1 MSDAIRRER
10 IRRDSDAI
18 VAARRRRQNA
28 VAAVS
33 AAKQM
38 AKAAAAI
45 EGWVEA
51 EEPQAPKRAVSEV
64 LNTFR
69 REYDALTEPE
79 QIQFE
84 RVVKLY
90 VVGRV
95 SVDKWCNVVRSLKA
109 NYQATL
115 PPEPPPGGR
124 IVKAK
129 DRWTPPPAGW

>member
-1 MSDAIRRER
+1 MSDAIRREH
-10 IRRDSDAI
+10 IPKDSDAL
-18 VAARRRRQNA
+18 VAARRRRQRS
-28 VAAVS
+28 VAAVK

-38 AKAAAAI
+38 AKAAAAT
-45 EGWVEA
+45 EPRGEA
-51 EEPQAPKRAVSEV
+51 KEPQAPQGAVSEV
-64 LNTFR
+64 LNAFR

-124 IVKAK
+124 LVKTK
-129 DRWTPPPAGW
+129 DRWSPPPAGW